1 VAKAAKWTVEM
12 MAAAIR
18 EASQIENE
26 HYSVDLN
33 QARPNFIVLTSLL
46 CIKSHITLS
55 FWCVQWGKVIG
66 GSVKNLQCYSFGVR
80 FNWCKMIEDPD
91 MQLSRTDQTQP
102 TMANLGPVL
111 RKLSWPRAT
120 SRLSLSWPR
129 ATSRLSSPLL
139 SVLNIP
145 ACNIPFTIHQ
155 SNQSNHNP
163 FSA

>member
-1 VAKAAKWTVEM
+1 M
-12 MAAAIR
+12 MAAATR

-46 CIKSHITLS
+46 WIKSHIMLS

-120 SRLSLSWPR
+120 SRLS
-129 ATSRLSSPLL
+129 SPLL
-139 SVLNIP
+139 GVLNIP
-145 ACNIPFTIHQ
+145 ACNIPFTTHQ

>member
-1 VAKAAKWTVEM
+1 M
-12 MAAAIR
+12 
-18 EASQIENE
+18 
-26 HYSVDLN
+26 
-33 QARPNFIVLTSLL
+33 
-46 CIKSHITLS
+46 LS

-120 SRLSLSWPR
+120 SRLS
-129 ATSRLSSPLL
+129 SPLL
-139 SVLNIP
+139 GVLNIP
-145 ACNIPFTIHQ
+145 ACNIPFTTHQ

-163 FSA
+163 FSAQCQQKAFYFRRKWGQIIIIKRALYTILITRTSSSAI